1 MNSYFDQKRQFK
13 VKMPYWK
20 NCLLLHKTLFD
31 RLESCGLL
39 WCFYQLFGLS
49 FWWHPFTAEDP
60 LVSKW
65 CTAKFL
71 QICSDEKT
79 NSFTSWMTWGWV
91 CFQQFFIFGWTF
103 PLSKY
108 VDPHTASRKH
118 LFCCPAST
126 PISHLVSKS
135 SHNLMITQPQ
145 IQNPHKTAHKMFL
158 SRLRPHLRE

>member
-1 MNSYFDQKRQFK
+1 MKFFL
-13 VKMPYWK
+13 V
-20 NCLLLHKTLFD
+20 LHKTLFD
-31 RLESCGLL
+31 RLEPCGLL
-39 WCFYQLFGLS
+39 VDYCDVFISCLDSHSDGTHSRQKIHWCASDVLNLHKLNLS
-49 FWWHPFTAEDP
+49 T
-60 LVSKW
+60 
-65 CTAKFL
+65 KFL
-71 QICSDEKT
+71 QICLDEKT

-91 CFQQFFIFGWTF
+91 YFQQFFIFGWTF
-103 PLSKY
+103 PLRKY

-145 IQNPHKTAHKMFL
+145 IQNPHKTAHNMFL